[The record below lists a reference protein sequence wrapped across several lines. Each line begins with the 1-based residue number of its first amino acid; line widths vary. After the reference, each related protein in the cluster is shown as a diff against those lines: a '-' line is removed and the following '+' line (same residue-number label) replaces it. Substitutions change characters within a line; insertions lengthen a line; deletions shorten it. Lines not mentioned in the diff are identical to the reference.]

1 MRVVYKKSF
10 FEKNKT
16 AFFPLCL
23 GAKNCACYG
32 ARTGFMCRRIGRA
45 GEKLRLTEMKETPV
59 SREDAQTKEGPDY
72 FAYYASQVKELIS
85 QEIDFPLS
93 TIESTGTRTGEGVD
107 HDVVEQRGFSGSRS
121 LFSNSIGAG
130 VSEYKKER
138 LNALLPQ
145 AASALKPE
153 VDEMLDPVISMR
165 QLQEKLWNRDSA
177 AGKEGTKSD
186 GEEIAD
192 NIPQVSSSSSSS
204 ITALVCPIDSRS
216 SEEGDDDLEFLLGT
230 DSTLVEESIK
240 KYSDELLSTLAH
252 MEKKLEELL
261 DSVASTCRPMT
272 STEKQQLQRMIRN
285 LPPANFD
292 RIADI
297 VQRHKPI
304 EAQQCEEIVVN
315 MEQED
320 TTTLWRLYYYVQVVE
335 RAKKLVP

>member
-1 MRVVYKKSF
+1 SF
-10 FEKNKT
+10 
-16 AFFPLCL
+16 APLFRFSPAIFH
-23 GAKNCACYG
+23 GTDWASNASS
-32 ARTGFMCRRIGRA
+32 RRPTNSPASGCCFR
-45 GEKLRLTEMKETPV
+45 MKETPV

-85 QEIDFPLS
+85 QEIDLPLS

-192 NIPQVSSSSSSS
+192 NIPQ
-204 ITALVCPIDSRS
+204 
-216 SEEGDDDLEFLLGT
+216 GDDDLEFLLGT

-240 KYSDELLSTLAH
+240 KYSDELLSTIAETDLFSASPH
-252 MEKKLEELL
+252 GEKTRRTSRLCSFYLQHREEA
-261 DSVASTCRPMT
+261 ASKDDPEPAT
-272 STEKQQLQRMIRN
+272 SK
-285 LPPANFD
+285 F
-292 RIADI
+292 
-297 VQRHKPI
+297 
-304 EAQQCEEIVVN
+304 
-315 MEQED
+315 
-320 TTTLWRLYYYVQVVE
+320 
-335 RAKKLVP
+335 

>member
-1 MRVVYKKSF
+1 
-10 FEKNKT
+10 
-16 AFFPLCL
+16 
-23 GAKNCACYG
+23 
-32 ARTGFMCRRIGRA
+32 
-45 GEKLRLTEMKETPV
+45 MKETPV

-93 TIESTGTRTGEGVD
+93 TIESTGTRTDEGVD
-107 HDVVEQRGFSGSRS
+107 RDVVEPRGFSGSRS

-130 VSEYKKER
+130 ASEYKKER
-138 LNALLPQ
+138 LNSLLPQ

-192 NIPQVSSSSSSS
+192 NIPQ
-204 ITALVCPIDSRS
+204 
-216 SEEGDDDLEFLLGT
+216 GDDDLEFLLGT

-320 TTTLWRLYYYVQVVE
+320 NTTLWRLYYYVQVVE